1 MNLLNKL
8 TIKNLKLNK
17 KRTIVTIIGVIL
29 SVALITAVATL
40 FFSANASL
48 IKYEIS
54 KKGNFHYVFRNV
66 EEKNIKYFKENRDVE
81 NYYVTQEVGYA
92 SLEDCQNENK
102 PYAFIEAFDKKSFD
116 NLGINLVEGRIPE
129 SNKEIVIPTHLK
141 TNGRISYKVGDKIT
155 LKVGKRTSDGY
166 ELGQNNPYSE
176 ENEEKLEETKEIT
189 YEIVGIIER
198 PNTTIEPYTAPGY
211 TFITY
216 LDDYDKNKDLDIYVR
231 YYKKIL
237 KEDFKVTA
245 DILDVDETL
254 LKNYITGENPLTDDE
269 SMEISK
275 QLDNSIC
282 SNFDINSYLV
292 ELEKGSFQES
302 TMRSLGVVVLIVV
315 SIIIFTS
322 VFCIKNSF
330 SISITEKIKQYGM
343 LASVGATSK
352 QIKHNV
358 YYEAF
363 ILGLIGIPLGIL
375 LGVIAS
381 YLLIIISNI
390 FLVGFMSVGF
400 KLVFAFN
407 IYPVFIAIL
416 IGFITLYLSAWGSAH
431 KASKVSPIESI
442 TNSGDIKINAKKI
455 KSPKYIKK
463 IFGIGGDISYKNLKR
478 NKKKY
483 RTTVISIIVCVAVFI
498 ALASFIKLAFSSV
511 KNMYGENEYNVSV
524 TYDLKDKDVSKA
536 MHNVTSFD
544 GINNYAIV
552 SYGYLSIKNKDAKFT
567 DEYKSLFA
575 DDYFD
580 SDTYESV
587 DENGNKIT
595 LDNETT
601 ILVYRV
607 GDKSYKDYL
616 KKLNINYDDAKDKGI
631 LINNSITWVNDPNG
645 DGVIKKSINIFKNKK
660 DDKLMLYSNDK
671 KYELTLVSVTTERPF
686 GLQYYFSSTPIIVVS
701 DEYFNKTLSDGN
713 ITDTEMIYLDAENA
727 DNIQDEIEQYIGKNY
742 EYNLY
747 NLNEEV
753 KQMNS
758 FFTLVAIFL
767 YGFIIVIALIG
778 ITNIFNTITTS
789 MELRSKEF
797 AILRSVG
804 MTKKEFNRMIRLESL
819 FYGVKSLIIG
829 IPIGL
834 GLSLLIYKGLND
846 SSGITYSLPIEAIL
860 ISICAVFILI
870 FLIMKFTIN
879 KINKQN
885 VIETIRNENI

>member
-17 KRTIVTIIGVIL
+17 KRTIVTIIGVML

-54 KKGNFHYVFRNV
+54 RKGNFHYVFRDV
-66 EEKNIKYFKENRDVE
+66 KEKNIKYFEENRNVE
-81 NYYVTQEVGYA
+81 NYYVTQAVGYA
-92 SLEDCQNENK
+92 LLKDSQNENK
-102 PYAFIEAFDKKSFD
+102 SYAFIEAFDKKSFD
-116 NLGINLVEGRIPE
+116 NLGIHLVEGRMPKN
-129 SNKEIVIPTHLK
+129 SSEIVIPTHLK
-141 TNGRISYKVGDKIT
+141 TNDRINYKVGDKFT
-155 LKVGKRTSDGY
+155 LDVGKRISDGY
-166 ELGQNNPYSE
+166 ELGQNNPYSD
-176 ENEEKLEETKEIT
+176 ENDETLEDTKKMT

-216 LDDYDKNKDLDIYVR
+216 LDNYDNNKDLDIYVR
-231 YYKKIL
+231 YYKKNL

-254 LKNYITGENPLTDDE
+254 LKSYITGDKPLTEDE

-282 SNFDINSYLV
+282 SNFDINSYLI

-315 SIIIFTS
+315 AIIIFTS

-343 LASVGATSK
+343 LSSIGATSK
-352 QIKHNV
+352 QIKKNV

-390 FLVGFMSVGF
+390 FLVGFMTVGF

-407 IYPVFIAIL
+407 IYPIILAIL
-416 IGFITLYLSAWGSAH
+416 IGFLTLYLSVWGSAH

-463 IFGIGGDISYKNLKR
+463 FFGIGGDISYKNLKR

-511 KNMYGENEYNVSV
+511 KNMYGKNEYNVSV
-524 TYDLKDKDVSKA
+524 TYDLKDK
-536 MHNVTSFD
+536 
-544 GINNYAIV
+544 
-552 SYGYLSIKNKDAKFT
+552 
-567 DEYKSLFA
+567 
-575 DDYFD
+575 
-580 SDTYESV
+580 
-587 DENGNKIT
+587 
-595 LDNETT
+595 
-601 ILVYRV
+601 
-607 GDKSYKDYL
+607 
-616 KKLNINYDDAKDKGI
+616 GI
-631 LINNSITWVNDPNG
+631 LINNAITYISNPNG
-645 DGVIKKSINIFKNKK
+645 KGVIKKFINIFKNKK

-686 GLQYYFSSTPIIVVS
+686 GLQYYFSSTPIIIIS
-701 DEYFNKTLSDGN
+701 DEYFNKTLSDRN
-713 ITDTEMIYLDAENA
+713 TTDTETLYLDAENA

-834 GLSLLIYKGLND
+834 ILSLFIYRGLNE
-846 SSGITYSLPIEAIL
+846 SSGITYSLPIGAIL
-860 ISICAVFILI
+860 ISICAVFVLI
-870 FLIMKFTIN
+870 FLIMKFTIS

>member
-17 KRTIVTIIGVIL
+17 KRTIVTIIGVML

-54 KKGNFHYVFRNV
+54 RKGNFHYVFRDV
-66 EEKNIKYFKENRDVE
+66 KEKNIKYFEENRNVE
-81 NYYVTQEVGYA
+81 NYYVTQAVGYA
-92 SLEDCQNENK
+92 LLKDSQNENK
-102 PYAFIEAFDKKSFD
+102 PYVFIEAFDKKSFD
-116 NLGINLVEGRIPE
+116 NLGIHLVDGRMPKN
-129 SNKEIVIPTHLK
+129 SSEIVIPTHLK
-141 TNGRISYKVGDKIT
+141 TNGRINYKVGDKIT
-155 LKVGKRTSDGY
+155 LDVGKRISDGY
-166 ELGQNNPYSE
+166 ELGQNNPYSD
-176 ENEEKLEETKEIT
+176 ENDETLEDTKKMT

-216 LDDYDKNKDLDIYVR
+216 LDNYDNNKDLDIYVR
-231 YYKKIL
+231 YYKKNL

-254 LKNYITGENPLTDDE
+254 LKSYITGDKPLTEDE

-282 SNFDINSYLV
+282 SNFDINSYLI

-315 SIIIFTS
+315 AIIIFTS

-343 LASVGATSK
+343 LSSVGATSK
-352 QIKHNV
+352 QIKKNV

-390 FLVGFMSVGF
+390 FLVGFMTVGF

-407 IYPVFIAIL
+407 IYPIILAIL
-416 IGFITLYLSAWGSAH
+416 IGFLTLYLSAWGSAH

-463 IFGIGGDISYKNLKR
+463 FFGIGGDISYKNLKR

-511 KNMYGENEYNVSV
+511 KNMYGKNEYNVSV
-524 TYDLKDKDVSKA
+524 TYDLKDKGVSKA

-587 DENGNKIT
+587 DKNGNKIT

-631 LINNSITWVNDPNG
+631 LINNAITYISNPNG
-645 DGVIKKSINIFKNKK
+645 KGVIKKFINIFKNKK

-686 GLQYYFSSTPIIVVS
+686 GLQYYFSSTPIIIIS
-701 DEYFNKTLSDGN
+701 DEYFNKTLSDRN
-713 ITDTEMIYLDAENA
+713 TTDTETLYLDAENA

-819 FYGVKSLIIG
+819 FYGIKSLIIG

-834 GLSLLIYKGLND
+834 ILSLFIYRGLNE
-846 SSGITYSLPIEAIL
+846 SSGIAYSLPIGAIL
-860 ISICAVFILI
+860 ISICAVFVLI
-870 FLIMKFTIN
+870 FLIMKFTIS

-885 VIETIRNENI
+885 VIETIRSENI